1 MNKNTNEG
9 TTMTRLLPWSHYD
22 EDHWDAETKV
32 EAYCVQQ
39 HDYRDGTTAYEASC
53 GNEWPR
59 DLGVFNTPDAAMTA
73 CESDYLARC
82 TEFLRV
88 AGAGEIIVTR
98 AAVYP
103 IVKVVCGGC
112 GFAGSM
118 SNPRCA
124 QDCFY
129 RPLYDQ
135 FKAQTAAIDVAGGGR

>member
-1 MNKNTNEG
+1 
-9 TTMTRLLPWSHYD
+9 MTKLLPWEQTD
-22 EDHWDAETKV
+22 DNNWTARTKID
-32 EAYCVQQ
+32 
-39 HDYRDGTTAYEASC
+39 DYHVWMCDFRGECNLIFEASH
-53 GNEWPR
+53 GSEWRTGLGTHPTL
-59 DLGVFNTPDAAMTA
+59 DLAIAA
-73 CESDYLARC
+73 CESDYVSRC

-135 FKAQTAAIDVAGGGR
+135 FKAQTAAIDAAGGGR